1 MIKTL
6 PKVLETKHYL
16 KKLKQGDEQGLNY
29 FYQLL
34 FTPYF
39 KRAECFVKD
48 DAIAAYIT
56 QEAFLRLW
64 VCRKVIKDVQHLY
77 DFLFKQIREAVDSY
91 YNKASTRFQRSLLRL
106 DAIEDYQEFMLGYE
120 MERDEQEDT
129 VYLDTLEEEKQQQ
142 LARVNA
148 LLPNLSEQQQLFIKL
163 CLKYSFNYDRIAWH
177 LGGISDYEVAN
188 KIEKTI
194 ATIKA
199 ILCNDQQ
206 LITAAKPKH
215 FVCEGGLSDQQ
226 AQILNMRYELQYSFE
241 EIATALDLKDTHVR
255 KLFVE
260 AYAVI
265 KNRKSA

>member
-1 MIKTL
+1 MIKNL
-6 PKVLETKHYL
+6 PKSLAVKHYL

-29 FYQLL
+29 FYRLL

-39 KRAECFVKD
+39 KRTECFVKD
-48 DAIAAYIT
+48 DATAEYIT

-64 VCRKVIKDVQHLY
+64 VCRKVIKDVQHLH
-77 DFLFKQIREAVDSY
+77 DFLFKQIREAVDVY
-91 YNKASTRFQRSLLRL
+91 YRKASTRFQRSLLRL

-129 VYLDTLEEEKQQQ
+129 VYLDALEEEKQKQ
-142 LARVNA
+142 LAQVNA

-194 ATIKA
+194 TTIKD
-199 ILCNDQQ
+199 ILCNDQK
-206 LITAAKPKH
+206 LMVAAKPKH
-215 FVCEGGLSDQQ
+215 FICEGGLSDEQ

-241 EIATALDLKDTHVR
+241 EIAAALNLKDVHVR